1 MNYRFLVIY
10 QKSSGE
16 LMYRTRTSR
25 PNYKVG
31 DRTSMGWKVIDIK
44 NMYKGNILKSYDYR
58 EKIARKSLLNKLNIF
73 MNNIHTK
80 EFFNTIT
87 NYLMIYIFL
96 KIIVNFNI

>member
-16 LMYRTRTSR
+16 LIYRTRTSR
-25 PNYKVG
+25 PNYKIG

-44 NMYKGNILKSYDYR
+44 NMYKGNTYTSYDYR
-58 EKIARKSLLNKLNIF
+58 HQIARKSLLNKLKNFI
-73 MNNIHTK
+73 NDIHTK
-80 EFFNTIT
+80 EFFNTIS
-87 NYLMIYIFL
+87 NYLAIYIFL

>member
-16 LMYRTRTSR
+16 LIYRTRTSR

-58 EKIARKSLLNKLNIF
+58 EQIARKSF
-73 MNNIHTK
+73 G
-80 EFFNTIT
+80 ERC
-87 NYLMIYIFL
+87 YLYL
-96 KIIVNFNI
+96 HSR